1 MNMFTKL
8 LETLGNNF
16 WLIIILCLEVILAVW
31 LLCFARGKKKNRAAE
46 PDGHSVQDVLM
57 CDLSK
62 QDDEVC
68 LLMRRSDK
76 MPVYEMGDIE
86 SLLGISLARL
96 QEDIASLEPCLHD
109 RKSGRNIWRDYLA
122 WDGKEPMTAEFRMQ
136 NGEWITVHVMQS
148 GTKGYD
154 FFAFH
159 KTTEMH
165 RRIQGYEERLMQA
178 EEANQSKTTF
188 LSRMSH
194 EIRTPMNGIIGMLTL
209 AEGKLEKDNPAMQ
222 YLEKVDEL
230 SDHLLSLINDI
241 LDMSR
246 IEAGRVQLESKPF
259 SLRQLADRLYDMFAK
274 NLEARGVHYEVRFED
289 MTVDYV
295 IGDELRISQAIINF
309 LSNAVKFTS
318 EGEII
323 VTFRQMMRS
332 AGHVD
337 LMVRVHDTGIGMA
350 PEFINRIFR
359 PIEQESIETTKRY
372 GGTGLGMAITDHIV
386 RLMGGEIVVESEP
399 GKGSDFSV
407 YLHLPEAEAPE
418 QTAKVKALSE
428 DDAEEKMQ
436 DSFKGRHI
444 LLAEDNEINAMIAVE
459 ILQEMGAEVDVAENG
474 EVAVERFSAQPAGH
488 YDFILMDVQMPVMDG
503 RTATRH
509 IRALNRED
517 AKTIPI
523 FGLSA
528 DAFVEDERLSKES
541 GMNSHFSK
549 PVDFRRLQ
557 KEIGVFLNKDR

>member
-222 YLEKVDEL
+222 YLEKVDER

-359 PIEQESIETTKRY
+359 PFEQESIETTKRY

>member
-109 RKSGRNIWRDYLA
+109 SKSGRNIWRDYLA

-359 PIEQESIETTKRY
+359 PFEQESIETTKRY